1 MITDRS
7 PRRSMTCLVKVEQE
21 PSGDRAH
28 ARSEA
33 DHAEGAPDELR
44 LQDNH
49 LAADGA
55 DGLELDEAAV
65 GRTLWSR
72 GGRGA
77 GRTRFSPA
85 QPRSMLR
92 EPRPVDDAGPGGR
105 SRPCPPPRPAERA
118 RARDLSVA
126 CWCSGSRQS
135 RGSGDMSRRCSSRLD
150 AVIAAV
156 ASGSAVV
163 SVGASADTTLAG
175 LREPAVGRAAIG
187 CSGWWRAVTL
197 AQVRGNDATL
207 HRGRPAAVGRAV
219 GRQLEVERLD
229 ETVCERCSLRRVVKC
244 GRLGWS
250 ASPGRLRTRPAA
262 PPFSAGSPLRPSRRR
277 VTSRRRSVVS
287 RVEPCWLAGDRTFRF
302 ASAGTDRQ
310 GRRGRR
316 GPGRRRAR
324 RPARRRARA
333 ARRGLRAGR

>member
-85 QPRSMLR
+85 QPRAFENS
-92 EPRPVDDAGPGGR
+92 PGGR
-105 SRPCPPPRPAERA
+105 RRSRWPFASMPSAAAGGAGE
-118 RARDLSVA
+118 
-126 CWCSGSRQS
+126 
-135 RGSGDMSRRCSSRLD
+135 GSGLVGSVL
-150 AVIAAV
+150 VLGIEAV
-156 ASGSAVV
+156 AGFRRHEPALLFASGRCDCCR
-163 SVGASADTTLAG
+163 GQWKRRRLRRRLGGHDTGGG
-175 LREPAVGRAAIG
+175 LREPAVGRAAVG